1 MLGGRRSNDLRAPAR
16 RSAVTNHE
24 RLTNPATGRYAAKSK
39 QSQYDGGLRTPI
51 MVRWLGKVKPQKSPH
66 LASSLDLMPTLLHAV
81 GIKPTPQMPGLNLLD
96 EKAVAARKALYGE
109 CFTHNFA
116 DMENPAS
123 SLKWRWVI
131 EGDWKLIVPSKRN
144 QPDDVVELYDL
155 GKDPHEVKS
164 LVSTEQVRVEHL
176 TKLLDTWWPAK

>member
-1 MLGGRRSNDLRAPAR
+1 MPLRRGTCSLR
-16 RSAVTNHE
+16 
-24 RLTNPATGRYAAKSK
+24 
-39 QSQYDGGLRTPI
+39 
-51 MVRWLGKVKPQKSPH
+51 
-66 LASSLDLMPTLLHAV
+66 
-81 GIKPTPQMPGLNLLD
+81 LNLLD

-155 GKDPHEVKS
+155 ARTV
-164 LVSTEQVRVEHL
+164 
-176 TKLLDTWWPAK
+176 